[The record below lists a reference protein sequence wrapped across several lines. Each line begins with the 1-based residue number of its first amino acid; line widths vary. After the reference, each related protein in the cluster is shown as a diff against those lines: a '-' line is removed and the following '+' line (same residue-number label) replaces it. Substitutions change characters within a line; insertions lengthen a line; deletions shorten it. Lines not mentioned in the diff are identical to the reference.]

1 MKKKSRFIAGGELK
15 DPSGTRRAL
24 LSDAHETLS
33 KIREVSFSGVTN
45 PVENLLEIRKIA
57 YESLNQIPH
66 AILILDAIEW
76 LKKHKGITAT
86 NWHWH
91 PHQTRKKN
99 EPDLSLTVDG
109 TRIVSAEA
117 TTSEN
122 PVGKIDERMS
132 ATLKDLNNL
141 RDMGGD
147 LFYFVRTPKMAERAR
162 IKILKYGMKIE
173 VVDLSAT
180 D

>member
-33 KIREVSFSGVTN
+33 KIREVSSSGLID
-45 PVENLLEIRKIA
+45 PVENLIEIRKIA

-76 LKKHKGITAT
+76 LRNHKGITAK

-91 PHQTRKKN
+91 PHQTGKKD
-99 EPDLSLTVDG
+99 EPDLSMTVDG
-109 TRIVSAEA
+109 VRIISAEV
-117 TTSEN
+117 TTSEK
-122 PVGKIDERMS
+122 PVGKIDKRMS
-132 ATLKDLNNL
+132 ITLNELQDK
-141 RDMGGD
+141 GGD
-147 LFYFVRTPKMAERAR
+147 LFYFVRTPKMAQRAR
-162 IKILKYGMKIE
+162 SKTEKIKKKIE
-173 VVDLSAT
+173 IVDLSAP